1 VKKFMNKLN
10 HLAIIMDG
18 NRRWAK
24 KRGLPAFEGHIHG
37 YQTLKKVGDWC
48 LEKGIE
54 ILTVYAFSTEN
65 WKRPKIEVNFL
76 INLMQKILKNDINEF
91 NKKGLK
97 MRFIG
102 QLEKYPKK
110 LNQLIKQAEKL
121 TKNNKKGTLIICL
134 SYGGRSEIV
143 DAIKKII
150 KKNINLNKITE
161 KLIYKNLYSP
171 DVPEPD
177 LIVRT
182 GGEMRLSNFLTWQS
196 VYSELY
202 FTKTLWPDFSK
213 KEFNKIL
220 KEYNNHQRRFGK

>member
-1 VKKFMNKLN
+1 MNKLN

>member
-1 VKKFMNKLN
+1 MNKLN

-18 NRRWAK
+18 NRRWARK
-24 KRGLPAFEGHIHG
+24 KGLPAFEGHIHG

-48 LEKGIE
+48 LENSIKFF
-54 ILTVYAFSTEN
+54 TAYAFSTEN
-65 WKRPKIEVNFL
+65 WNRSKLEVNFL
-76 INLMQKILKNDINEF
+76 MNLFEKILKNDIDEF

-97 MRFIG
+97 MKFIG
-102 QLEKYPKK
+102 QLKKYPKK
-110 LNQLIKQAEKL
+110 LNQLIKHAEKL

-143 DAIKKII
+143 DAVKKII
-150 KKNINLNKITE
+150 KSGINPEYLGEKINE
-161 KLIYKNLYSP
+161 KLIYQNLYSP
-171 DVPEPD
+171 DIPDPD
-177 LIVRT
+177 LILRT

-202 FTKTLWPDFSK
+202 FSNTLWPDFSK

-220 KEYNNHQRRFGK
+220 KEYYNRQRRFGK